1 MRKQAVLLAAMLAL
15 IGCASQPKSKTEDFV
30 PIQLDTGTV
39 SADARLEQMQASLTE
54 LLERLDVLNDR
65 IAKLEA
71 APPQQTLLSP
81 GEGARRA
88 DEGRPPAALPVVT
101 PKPEPVEAPA
111 TAAPAPAP
119 ETHPAPV
126 AESGNRALRGA
137 QLADDYR
144 NALMLYGKGRA
155 ADSRAAFQAIF
166 DAEPGGDLADNAL
179 YWIGETYFAAGD
191 YANAMRFYSRVTKE
205 FGDQNKAPDAMFKTG
220 LAYERT
226 GDLAM
231 ARQTFDETI
240 KRYPYSTPAASAR
253 LELKRIRY

>member
-1 MRKQAVLLAAMLAL
+1 MTKHVVLFAATLL
-15 IGCASQPKSKTEDFV
+15 LLGCATQPKSKTEDFV
-30 PIQLDTGTV
+30 PIPLDTGTI
-39 SADARLEQMQASLTE
+39 SSDARLEQMQASLTE

-65 IAKLEA
+65 IAKLETGEPRVA
-71 APPQQTLLSP
+71 AP
-81 GEGARRA
+81 
-88 DEGRPPAALPVVT
+88 ALAV
-101 PKPEPVEAPA
+101 
-111 TAAPAPAP
+111 APAPAP
-119 ETHPAPV
+119 IQPVEAAPATEPAPAP
-126 AESGNRALRGA
+126 AEPHAAAPLSEPANRALRGA

-166 DAEPGGDLADNAL
+166 DAEPGGELADNAL

-191 YANAMRFYSRVTKE
+191 YTNAMRFYSRVTKE
-205 FGDQNKAPDAMFKTG
+205 FGDQNKAPDAMFKMG
-220 LAYERT
+220 LSFERT

-231 ARQTFDETI
+231 ARQTFEETV

>member
-1 MRKQAVLLAAMLAL
+1 MRKQDALLAATLVL
-15 IGCASQPKSKTEDFV
+15 FGCASQPKSKTEDFV
-30 PIQLDTGTV
+30 PIQLDTGSV
-39 SADARLEQMQASLTE
+39 SSDARLEQMQASLTE

-71 APPQQTLLSP
+71 GEARVAPAPQTLLSP
-81 GEGARRA
+81 LEGQRRA
-88 DEGRPPAALPVVT
+88 DEARADAAPQPTVAAAV
-101 PKPEPVEAPA
+101 PEPPPVPA
-111 TAAPAPAP
+111 

-126 AESGNRALRGA
+126 ADAGNRALRGA

-155 ADSRAAFQAIF
+155 ADARAAFQAIF
-166 DAEPGGDLADNAL
+166 DAEPGGELADNAL
-179 YWIGETYFAAGD
+179 YWIGETYFAAGH
-191 YANAMRFYSRVTKE
+191 YADAMRYYTRVTKE

-231 ARQTFDETI
+231 ARQSFEETI